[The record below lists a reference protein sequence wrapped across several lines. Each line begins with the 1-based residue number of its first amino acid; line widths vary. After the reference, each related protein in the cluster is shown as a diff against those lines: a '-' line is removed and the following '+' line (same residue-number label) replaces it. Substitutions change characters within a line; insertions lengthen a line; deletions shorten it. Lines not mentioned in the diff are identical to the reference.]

1 MSDKKSNNIRLD
13 HARIDAIF
21 KALPPLGSKNY
32 LKHLKEAS
40 ARELPA
46 QVLVRAYRQLPP
58 GSPEASAT
66 LVRLLGDYDKT
77 GYLAPVWNAARER
90 ISRRDWF
97 GVEDLAASAI
107 EEIVATLGGERGKGA
122 DTAWVSFCY
131 QRVEDA
137 YRAIV
142 GRRGERQ
149 DPEKAEPRE
158 VEDGENI
165 DPVDEIA
172 SEAVLDTDW
181 HGKIEANDAEW
192 LEAFVSRELAK
203 VPDDRIREVARD
215 LFGAAPTPMK
225 ELAERY
231 GVERTQIHRW
241 REIARTRI
249 YAALQTQNERE
260 IDISWLRP
268 R

>member
-1 MSDKKSNNIRLD
+1 MPPKKSNNTRLD
-13 HARIDAIF
+13 RARIDEIF

-32 LKHLKEAS
+32 LKHLKEAN

-58 GSPEASAT
+58 GSPEANAT
-66 LVRLLGDYDKT
+66 LVRLLGDYKKP
-77 GYLAPVWNAARER
+77 GYLAPVWNAAHER
-90 ISRRDWF
+90 ISNRDWF
-97 GVEDLAASAI
+97 GVEDLMARAI
-107 EEIVATLGGERGKGA
+107 EEIAATLGGPRGKGA

-137 YRAIV
+137 YRAMV

-149 DPEKAEPRE
+149 DPEKAEPRN
-158 VEDGENI
+158 VEAGEKI
-165 DPVDEIA
+165 DPVDEIS
-172 SEAVLDTDW
+172 SEAVLDTNW
-181 HGKIEANDAEW
+181 HGRIEESNAEW

-203 VPDDRIREVARD
+203 IPDDRIREVARD
-215 LFGAAPTPMK
+215 LFGAVPTPMK

-231 GVERTQIHRW
+231 GVERTQIYRW
-241 REIARTRI
+241 CEIARTRI
-249 YAALQTQNERE
+249 YAALQTQNERD